1 MKLAKTEY
9 RGAPALALST
19 RALELVAT
27 TEYGPRIISLRA
39 KDSPKAGNLFF
50 EFPAAEKRYH
60 GYYLRGG
67 HRLWSAPEHIVRTYQ
82 PDDSPLAV
90 TLLPRGFSL
99 EQPVEA
105 KTGLQK
111 TIQAEVIGE
120 GTFKVTHRLR
130 NRGQRPLECAPWA
143 VTVMPTGG
151 YGVLPLLPKGSH
163 EGGDLLPAYTLIPW
177 SFTDLALPVWNF
189 RREFIGIDPT
199 RAVSAQKLGISNF
212 PGWVAYWRAGVA
224 FIKYA
229 RKVRDAAYPDLGSRV
244 EIFTNGK
251 IIELETLGALK
262 SLEPGRTTVH
272 VEYWTVLSGIPRP
285 STPAAFSR
293 SLVPRINRWVG
304 SLS

>member
-27 TEYGPRIISLRA
+27 TEFGPRIISLRA

-50 EFPAAEKRYH
+50 EFPRGEKRYH

-90 TLLPRGFSL
+90 TALPEGVSL
-99 EQPVEA
+99 EQPLEG

-111 TIQAEVIGE
+111 TIQVELIGE
-120 GTFKVTHRLR
+120 STVKVTHKLR
-130 NRGQRPLECAPWA
+130 NRGERPVECAPWA
-143 VTVMPTGG
+143 LTVMPTGG

-163 EGGDLLPAYTLIPW
+163 EAGDLLPAYTLIPW
-177 SFTDLALPVWNF
+177 LFTDLALPVWNF
-189 RREFIGIDPT
+189 RRDFIGVDPT

-212 PGWVAYWRAGVA
+212 PGWVAYWRAGAA
-224 FIKYA
+224 FVKYT
-229 RKVRDAAYPDLGSRV
+229 RQVRGATYPDLGSRL

-251 IIELETLGALK
+251 NIELETLGALK
-262 SLEPGRTTVH
+262 KLEPGRRTIH
-272 VEYWTVLSGIPRP
+272 VEYWTVLSGIPKP

-293 SLVPRINRWVG
+293 FLVPRVIRWVN
-304 SLS
+304 SIP